1 MRSGEALQVG
11 VSQPQSKDLSI
22 PLNAVMRSAQGLTVF
37 KLHNDRVQRVDVKVN
52 QINGDQVILAAGS
65 LTVDDQVV
73 YAGIT
78 RLADGDKVELLQ

>member
-1 MRSGEALQVG
+1 M
-11 VSQPQSKDLSI
+11 
-22 PLNAVMRSAQGLTVF
+22 
-37 KLHNDRVQRVDVKVN
+37 QRVDVKVN

>member
-1 MRSGEALQVG
+1 
-11 VSQPQSKDLSI
+11 
-22 PLNAVMRSAQGLTVF
+22 MRSAQGLTVF